1 MTQLRFAPLIRVSTE
16 QQEKQGESLRT
27 QKTEIIQYVK
37 FHKGIIPEYCWQYSG
52 QEHATPGQE
61 RAKLDQLL
69 QDASKDLFDAV
80 IVCYAN
86 RWSRDNL
93 KSKEGLNILRA
104 NNIRFFVGTTEF
116 DLYNP
121 AQNLFLGMNA
131 EIGEYQAMEQS
142 RQSINNRISRARRGI
157 PTAGRL
163 PSGRTWDEI
172 NGWDVD
178 KEKQKL
184 IKEIARR
191 YLAGEGIPEI
201 ARSYGIPPW
210 NLWKVLTKRCG
221 TEWACH
227 FKSKRLNID
236 VTVIIKIPSLLDDKT
251 IEEIRERIRIN
262 TTYTRGHRKYFY
274 LLSGYIFCRKCGY
287 RMEAYRNERGKQYY
301 RHPTRKRS
309 CPFHKLVPADELE
322 NTVLLQLVMTL
333 GDVKLIEKSINK
345 AFPDMSRRDELEA
358 ELEKMEEVKRN
369 TEKQKTALVKAVA
382 DDLLTDDDIRSEKR
396 KIQETIDAAQFRI
409 NIINNELD
417 HTPNTDQIKKASKWA
432 GKVISDATKNNP
444 KLIFKRSYEWK
455 RNLVEKAFSGVDKND
470 SRLGVYVD
478 TTDVAGQFTMEIK
491 GSFFNTVN
499 AFPLSDEALMNAF
512 NIDPQYEDVRKAL
525 EAIKLNMCSKRD
537 AYHLF
542 GLHQ

>member
-1 MTQLRFAPLIRVSTE
+1 
-16 QQEKQGESLRT
+16 
-27 QKTEIIQYVK
+27 
-37 FHKGIIPEYCWQYSG
+37 
-52 QEHATPGQE
+52 
-61 RAKLDQLL
+61 
-69 QDASKDLFDAV
+69 
-80 IVCYAN
+80 
-86 RWSRDNL
+86 
-93 KSKEGLNILRA
+93 
-104 NNIRFFVGTTEF
+104 
-116 DLYNP
+116 
-121 AQNLFLGMNA
+121 
-131 EIGEYQAMEQS
+131 
-142 RQSINNRISRARRGI
+142 
-157 PTAGRL
+157 
-163 PSGRTWDEI
+163 
-172 NGWDVD
+172 
-178 KEKQKL
+178 
-184 IKEIARR
+184 
-191 YLAGEGIPEI
+191 
-201 ARSYGIPPW
+201 
-210 NLWKVLTKRCG
+210 
-221 TEWACH
+221 
-227 FKSKRLNID
+227 
-236 VTVIIKIPSLLDDKT
+236 
-251 IEEIRERIRIN
+251 
-262 TTYTRGHRKYFY
+262 
-274 LLSGYIFCRKCGY
+274 
-287 RMEAYRNERGKQYY
+287 
-301 RHPTRKRS
+301 
-309 CPFHKLVPADELE
+309 
-322 NTVLLQLVMTL
+322 
-333 GDVKLIEKSINK
+333 
-345 AFPDMSRRDELEA
+345 MSRRDELEA